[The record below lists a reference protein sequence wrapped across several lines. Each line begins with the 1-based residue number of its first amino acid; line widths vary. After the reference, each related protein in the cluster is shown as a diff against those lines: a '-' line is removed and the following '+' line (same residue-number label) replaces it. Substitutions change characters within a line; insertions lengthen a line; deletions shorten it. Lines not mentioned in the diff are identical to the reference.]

1 MREATIVVEGQAR
14 VPVLHGVRFLDGV
27 DLVKLEPRDLTPRA
41 LKRVP
46 VEKRVIVDRGVAPGV
61 DELLARAAQLL
72 QTPAALYVLAPRA
85 RTHAD
90 AVAVVTALH
99 RLQRRDVVMFAE
111 GAIGMWTRVVAPLIG
126 APVVFASFDGD
137 VADDGV
143 PTVEQL
149 VVDYGFPQLR
159 EVREIFGIAGDPVYS
174 SLSPR
179 LHNAAFRALDRPAL
193 YVPFHVPHFAEF
205 WSSIVESGA
214 LEAAGLPIGALCVVS
229 PHKQIALKATRSR
242 TSIVQRAQSTN
253 FFVREGGEWTADTTD
268 PAGIILALRERGVD
282 PAGHKAAVVG
292 CGGSGRAVAAALQQA
307 GADVTLVN
315 RGFDRGSLA
324 VHLLRLPFMPL
335 AGFPAER
342 FSLVVNA
349 TPCGRN
355 GECPFA
361 LDRLRDDAIVVDL
374 VYGNAPTPLV
384 EHMRANGQIAID
396 GKDILITQAMS
407 QFRLMTGQEMPDDVV
422 LQVLGRARAS
432 AAVVEAQ
439 A

>member
-1 MREATIVVEGQAR
+1 MREVTIVVEGQAS
-14 VPVLHGVRFLDGV
+14 VPVLEGVRFLDGV
-27 DLVKLEPRDLTPRA
+27 DLVKLEPRDLTPRV

-46 VEKRVIVDRGVAPGV
+46 GERRVIVDRGVAADV

-72 QTPAALYVLAPRA
+72 QTPAALHVLAPRV
-85 RTHAD
+85 RTHAE
-90 AVAVVTALH
+90 AVAVVTAAH
-99 RLQRRDVVMFAE
+99 CLQRRDVLMFAE
-111 GAIGMWTRVVAPLIG
+111 GVMGMWTRVVAPLFG
-126 APVVFASFDGD
+126 APFVFASIDSD
-137 VADDGV
+137 VSDDGV
-143 PTVEQL
+143 PTVAQL
-149 VVDYGFPQLR
+149 VTDYGFPQLR
-159 EVREIFGIAGDPVYS
+159 DARELFGIAGDPVYS

-179 LHNAAFRALDRPAL
+179 LHNAAFRALGRPAL

-229 PHKQIALKATRSR
+229 PHKQIALKATSSR

-253 FFVREGGEWTADTTD
+253 FFVREGDDWTADTTD
-268 PAGIILALRERGVD
+268 PAGIIVALRERGVD

-307 GADVTLVN
+307 GAEVTLVN

-355 GECPFA
+355 GEHPFA
-361 LDRLRDDAIVVDL
+361 LERLRGDAVVVDL
-374 VYGNAPTPLV
+374 VYGSAPTPLV

-422 LQVLGRARAS
+422 FQVLGRTRA
-432 AAVVEAQ
+432 AAAVEAQ

>member
-1 MREATIVVEGQAR
+1 MSEVTIVVEGRAR
-14 VPVLHGVRFLDGV
+14 GPLLDGV
-27 DLVKLEPRDLTPRA
+27 RALDGIDLVPLDPRDLTPRA

-46 VEKRVIVDRGVAPGV
+46 VEKRVIIDRGVAPV
-61 DELLARAAQLL
+61 ADELLARAAQLL
-72 QTPAALYVLAPRA
+72 QTPAALHVLAPRA

-99 RLQRRDVVMFAE
+99 RLQRRDVLMFAE
-111 GAIGMWTRVVAPLIG
+111 GVLGMWTRVVAPLLG
-126 APVVFASFDGD
+126 APFVFASIDGD

-149 VVDYGFPQLR
+149 VTDYGYPRLHDAR
-159 EVREIFGIAGDPVYS
+159 ELFGIAGDPVYS

-179 LHNAAFRALDRPAL
+179 LHNAAFRVLDRPAL
-193 YVPFHVPHFAEF
+193 YVPFHVPQFAEF

-214 LEAAGLPIGALCVVS
+214 LATAGLPIGALCVVS
-229 PHKQIALKATRSR
+229 PHKQIALKATRSQ
-242 TSIVQRAQSTN
+242 TSIVQRSQSTN
-253 FFVREGGEWTADTTD
+253 FFIREGDDWTADTTD
-268 PAGIILALRERGVD
+268 PAGIIVALRERGVD

-361 LDRLRDDAIVVDL
+361 LDRLRGDAVVVDL

-384 EHMRANGQIAID
+384 EHMRANGRIAID

-422 LQVLGRARAS
+422 LRVLGRARAA

>member
-1 MREATIVVEGQAR
+1 MPTV
-14 VPVLHGVRFLDGV
+14 
-27 DLVKLEPRDLTPRA
+27 
-41 LKRVP
+41 
-46 VEKRVIVDRGVAPGV
+46 
-61 DELLARAAQLL
+61 AQL
-72 QTPAALYVLAPRA
+72 V
-85 RTHAD
+85 D
-90 AVAVVTALH
+90 
-99 RLQRRDVVMFAE
+99 
-111 GAIGMWTRVVAPLIG
+111 
-126 APVVFASFDGD
+126 
-137 VADDGV
+137 
-143 PTVEQL
+143 
-149 VVDYGFPQLR
+149 DYGFPALR
-159 EVREIFGIAGDPVYS
+159 EAREIFGIAGDPVYS

-179 LHNAAFRALDRPAL
+179 LHNAAFRALARPAL
-193 YVPFHVPHFAEF
+193 YLPFHVPQFAEF
-205 WSSIVESGA
+205 WASVVESGA

-242 TSIVQRAQSTN
+242 TSIVQRGQSTN

-282 PAGHKAAVVG
+282 PSGQKAVVG

-324 VHLLRLPFMPL
+324 VHLLQLPFMPL

-361 LDRLRDDAIVVDL
+361 LERLRGDAVVVDL

-407 QFRLMTGQEMPDDVV
+407 QFRLMTGQEMPDEIV
-422 LQVLGRARAS
+422 LQVLGRTRAS
-432 AAVVEAQ
+432 AAAVEAP

>member
-1 MREATIVVEGQAR
+1 MPQVAIAVEEGSR
-14 VPVLHGVRFLDGV
+14 LRLLDGSE
-27 DLVKLEPRDLTPRA
+27 LIELGPRDLTPRT

-46 VEKRVIVDRGVAPGV
+46 AGQRVVVDRNVSANV
-61 DELLARAAQLL
+61 DELLARAAQLV
-72 QTPAALYVLAPRA
+72 QTPALLYVLAPRA

-99 RLQRRDVVMFAE
+99 RLQRRDVLMFAE
-111 GAIGMWTRVVAPLIG
+111 GAMGMWTRVVAPLLG
-126 APVVFASFDGD
+126 APFVFASNGGD

-149 VVDYGFPQLR
+149 MVDYGYPELR
-159 EVREIFGIAGDPVYS
+159 EARELFGIAGDPVYS

-179 LHNAAFRALDRPAL
+179 LHNAAFRAVDRAAL

-214 LEAAGLPIGALCVVS
+214 LEEAGLPIGALCVVS
-229 PHKQIALKATRSR
+229 PHKQIALKATPSR
-242 TSIVQRAQSTN
+242 TSIVQKAQSTN

-355 GECPFA
+355 GEHPFA
-361 LDRLRDDAIVVDL
+361 LERLRGDAVVVDL
-374 VYGNAPTPLV
+374 VYGTAPTPLV
-384 EHMRANGQIAID
+384 EHTRGNGQIAID

-407 QFRLMTGQEMPDDVV
+407 QFRLMTGQEMPDEVV
-422 LQVLGRARAS
+422 YRVLGRTRAS
-432 AAVVEAQ
+432 VVEAQ

>member
-1 MREATIVVEGQAR
+1 MTHEAMILVEAGN
-14 VPVLHGVRFLDGV
+14 GFLDS
-27 DLVKLEPRDLTPRA
+27 DLVKLDPRDLVPRV

-46 VEKRVIVDRGVAPGV
+46 AERRVIVDRSVAADV
-61 DELLARAAQLL
+61 DELQSRAALL
-72 QTPAALYVLAPRA
+72 AQTPAKLYVLAPRA
-85 RTHAD
+85 RTHAE

-99 RLQRRDVVMFAE
+99 RLQRRDVLMFAE
-111 GAIGMWTRVVAPLIG
+111 GAIGMWTRVVAPLLG
-126 APVVFASFDGD
+126 APVVFAAIGGD

-149 VVDYGFPQLR
+149 EVDYGLPRLR
-159 EVREIFGIAGDPVYS
+159 AARELFGIAGDPVYS

-205 WSSIVESGA
+205 WSSVVESGA
-214 LEAAGLPIGALCVVS
+214 LEAVGLPIGALCVVS
-229 PHKQIALKATRSR
+229 PHKQIALKATGSR

-268 PAGIILALRERGVD
+268 PAGIIVALRERGVD

-361 LDRLRDDAIVVDL
+361 LERLREDAVVVDL

-384 EHMRANGQIAID
+384 EHTRANGRIAVD

-407 QFRLMTGQEMPDDVV
+407 QFRLMTGQEMPDEVV
-422 LQVLGRARAS
+422 FQVLGRTRAS
-432 AAVVEAQ
+432 AAPVEAQ

>member
-27 DLVKLEPRDLTPRA
+27 DLVKLEPRDLTPRV

-46 VEKRVIVDRGVAPGV
+46 VEKRVIVDRAVAADV
-61 DELLARAAQLL
+61 DELLARAAQLV

-99 RLQRRDVVMFAE
+99 RLRRRDVVMFAE
-111 GAIGMWTRVVAPLIG
+111 GAIGMWTRIVAPLIG
-126 APVVFASFDGD
+126 APFVFASMDGD

-149 VVDYGFPQLR
+149 VVDYGFPELR

-229 PHKQIALKATRSR
+229 PHKQIALKATSSR

-253 FFVREGGEWTADTTD
+253 FFVREGDEWTADTTD

-361 LDRLRDDAIVVDL
+361 LDRLRDDAVVVDL
-374 VYGNAPTPLV
+374 VYGSAPTPLV
-384 EHMRANGQIAID
+384 ERMRANGQIAID

-432 AAVVEAQ
+432 AAVVEAE

>member
-1 MREATIVVEGQAR
+1 MPQVAIAVEEGSR
-14 VPVLHGVRFLDGV
+14 LRMLDGSE
-27 DLVKLEPRDLTPRA
+27 LIKLGPRDLTPRA

-46 VEKRVIVDRGVAPGV
+46 AEQRVVVDRNVSANV
-61 DELLARAAQLL
+61 DELLARAAQLV
-72 QTPAALYVLAPRA
+72 QTPARLYVLAPRA

-90 AVAVVTALH
+90 AIAVVTALH
-99 RLQRRDVVMFAE
+99 RLQRRDVLMFAE
-111 GAIGMWTRVVAPLIG
+111 GVIGMWTRVVAPLLG
-126 APVVFASFDGD
+126 APFVFAANGGD
-137 VADDGV
+137 VSADGV

-149 VVDYGFPQLR
+149 MVDYGYPELR
-159 EVREIFGIAGDPVYS
+159 DVRELFGIAGDPVYS

-179 LHNAAFRALDRPAL
+179 LHNAAFRAIGRPAL

-214 LEAAGLPIGALCVVS
+214 LEEAGLPIGALCVVS
-229 PHKQIALKATRSR
+229 PHKQIALKATPSR
-242 TSIVQRAQSTN
+242 TSIVQKAQSTN

-292 CGGSGRAVAAALQQA
+292 CGGSGRAVAAALEQA

-349 TPCGRN
+349 TPCGRD
-355 GECPFA
+355 GERPFA
-361 LDRLRDDAIVVDL
+361 LERLRADAVVVDL
-374 VYGNAPTPLV
+374 VYGTAPTPLIQ
-384 EHMRANGQIAID
+384 HTRGNGQIAID

-422 LQVLGRARAS
+422 YQVLGRTRAS
-432 AAVVEAQ
+432 VVEAQ

>member
-1 MREATIVVEGQAR
+1 MTIQATILVEGEAS
-14 VPVLHGVRFLDGV
+14 VPVLYGVRFLDGV
-27 DLVKLEPRDLTPRA
+27 DLVKLEPRDLTPRV

-46 VEKRVIVDRGVAPGV
+46 VEKRVIVDRAVAPDV

-72 QTPAALYVLAPRA
+72 QTPAALHVLAPRA

-126 APVVFASFDGD
+126 APFVFASIDGD

-149 VVDYGFPQLR
+149 VVDYGFPELR
-159 EVREIFGIAGDPVYS
+159 EAREIFGIAGDPVYS

-179 LHNAAFRALDRPAL
+179 LHNAAFRAVGRPAL

-205 WSSIVESGA
+205 WSSVVESGA

-229 PHKQIALKATRSR
+229 PHKQIALKATSSR

-253 FFVREGGEWTADTTD
+253 FFVREGGQWTADTTD
-268 PAGIILALRERGVD
+268 PAGIIVALRERGVD

-355 GECPFA
+355 GECPFDI
-361 LDRLRDDAIVVDL
+361 DRLRADAVVVDL
-374 VYGNAPTPLV
+374 VYGSAPTPLV
-384 EHMRANGQIAID
+384 EHMRANGRIAID

-432 AAVVEAQ
+432 AAVEAE

>member
-1 MREATIVVEGQAR
+1 MPQVAIAVEEGKCLR
-14 VPVLHGVRFLDGV
+14 LLDGSE
-27 DLVKLEPRDLTPRA
+27 LAKLEPRDLTPRV

-46 VEKRVIVDRGVAPGV
+46 AEQRVVVDRNVAPNV
-61 DELLARAAQLL
+61 EELLARAAQLV
-72 QTPAALYVLAPRA
+72 QTPARLYVLAPRA

-90 AVAVVTALH
+90 AIAVVTALH
-99 RLQRRDVVMFAE
+99 RLQRRDVLMFAE
-111 GAIGMWTRVVAPLIG
+111 GVIGMWTRVVAPLLG
-126 APVVFASFDGD
+126 APYVVASRDGD

-149 VVDYGFPQLR
+149 IVDYGYPELR
-159 EVREIFGIAGDPVYS
+159 EARELFGIAGDPVYS

-214 LEAAGLPIGALCVVS
+214 LEQAGLPIGALCVVS
-229 PHKQIALKATRSR
+229 PHKQIALKATPSR
-242 TSIVQRAQSTN
+242 TSIVQKAQSTN

-361 LDRLRDDAIVVDL
+361 LERLRDDAVVVDL
-374 VYGNAPTPLV
+374 VYGTAPTPLV
-384 EHMRANGQIAID
+384 ERTRGIGQIAID

-422 LQVLGRARAS
+422 LKVLGRTRAS
-432 AAVVEAQ
+432 VAVEAQ

>member
-1 MREATIVVEGQAR
+1 MPQVAIAVEEGNR
-14 VPVLHGVRFLDGV
+14 LRLLDGSE
-27 DLVKLEPRDLTPRA
+27 LVTLGPRDLTPRT

-46 VEKRVIVDRGVAPGV
+46 ADKRVVVDRSVAPNV
-61 DELLARAAQLL
+61 EELLARAAQLV
-72 QTPAALYVLAPRA
+72 QTPALLYVLAPRA

-90 AVAVVTALH
+90 AIAVVTALH
-99 RLQRRDVVMFAE
+99 RLGRRDVLMFAE
-111 GAIGMWTRVVAPLIG
+111 GVIGMWTRVVAPLLG
-126 APVVFASFDGD
+126 APFVFASDDGD
-137 VADDGV
+137 VAADGV

-149 VVDYGFPQLR
+149 RVDYGYPELR
-159 EVREIFGIAGDPVYS
+159 EARELFGIAGDPVYS

-179 LHNAAFRALDRPAL
+179 LHNAAFRAIDRPAL

-214 LEAAGLPIGALCVVS
+214 LEEAGLPIGALCVVS
-229 PHKQIALKATRSR
+229 PHKQIALKATPSR
-242 TSIVQRAQSTN
+242 TSIVQKAQSTN

-292 CGGSGRAVAAALQQA
+292 CGGSGRAVAAALEQA

-349 TPCGRN
+349 TPCGRD
-355 GECPFA
+355 GERPFA
-361 LDRLRDDAIVVDL
+361 LERLRDDAVVVDL
-374 VYGNAPTPLV
+374 VYGTAPTPLV
-384 EHMRANGQIAID
+384 EHTRGNGQIAID

-422 LQVLGRARAS
+422 YQVLGRMRAS
-432 AAVVEAQ
+432 VVEAQ

>member
-1 MREATIVVEGQAR
+1 MQTATIVVEAGER
-14 VPVLHGVRFLDGV
+14 GETPVPVRHLDGV

-46 VEKRVIVDRGVAPGV
+46 AEKRVIVDRGVAANV
-61 DELLARAAQLL
+61 DELLSRAEQLT
-72 QTPAALYVLAPRA
+72 QTPALLYVLAPRA

-90 AVAVVTALH
+90 AVAAVTALH
-99 RLQRRDVVMFAE
+99 RLGRRDVLIFAE
-111 GAIGMWTRVVAPLIG
+111 GAMGMWTRIVAPLLG
-126 APVVFASFDGD
+126 APFVFASIKGD
-137 VADDGV
+137 VADDGL

-149 VVDYGFPQLR
+149 VADYGFPELR
-159 EVREIFGIAGDPVYS
+159 EAREIFGIAGDPVYS

-179 LHNAAFRALDRPAL
+179 LHNAAFRALARPAL
-193 YVPFHVPHFAEF
+193 YLPFHVPQFAEF
-205 WSSIVESGA
+205 WSSVVESGA
-214 LEAAGLPIGALCVVS
+214 LEKAGLPIGALCVVS
-229 PHKQIALKATRSR
+229 PHKQIALKATSSR

-268 PAGIILALRERGVD
+268 PAGIIQALRERGVEA
-282 PAGHKAAVVG
+282 AGQKAAVVG

-361 LDRLRDDAIVVDL
+361 IERLRDDAVVVDL

-384 EHMRANGQIAID
+384 ERMRANGQIAID

-407 QFRLMTGQEMPDDVV
+407 QFRLMTGQEMPDEVV
-422 LQVLGRARAS
+422 LQVLGRTRAS
-432 AAVVEAQ
+432 AAVAEAR

>member
-1 MREATIVVEGQAR
+1 
-14 VPVLHGVRFLDGV
+14 
-27 DLVKLEPRDLTPRA
+27 
-41 LKRVP
+41 
-46 VEKRVIVDRGVAPGV
+46 
-61 DELLARAAQLL
+61 
-72 QTPAALYVLAPRA
+72 
-85 RTHAD
+85 
-90 AVAVVTALH
+90 
-99 RLQRRDVVMFAE
+99 
-111 GAIGMWTRVVAPLIG
+111 MWTRVVAPLIG

-229 PHKQIALKATRSR
+229 PHKQIALKATSSR

-253 FFVREGGEWTADTTD
+253 FFVREGNEWTADTTD

-361 LDRLRDDAIVVDL
+361 LDRLRDDAVVVDL

-432 AAVVEAQ
+432 AAVVEAE

>member
-1 MREATIVVEGQAR
+1 MREATIVVEAAERGET
-14 VPVLHGVRFLDGV
+14 PVDVRYLDGD
-27 DLVKLEPRDLTPRA
+27 DLVKLDPRSLTPRA

-46 VEKRVIVDRGVAPGV
+46 VEKRVIVDRGVAPDV
-61 DELLARAAQLL
+61 DELLARAAQLT
-72 QTPAALYVLAPRA
+72 QTPALLYVLAPRV
-85 RTHAD
+85 RTHAE

-99 RLQRRDVVMFAE
+99 RLGRRDVLMFAE
-111 GAIGMWTRVVAPLIG
+111 GAIGMWTRIVAPLLG
-126 APVVFASFDGD
+126 APYVFASIRGD

-149 VVDYGFPQLR
+149 VVDYGFPQLH
-159 EVREIFGIAGDPVYS
+159 EAREIFGIAGDPVYS

-179 LHNAAFRALDRPAL
+179 LHNAAFRALARPAL
-193 YVPFHVPHFAEF
+193 YLPFHVPQFAEF
-205 WSSIVESGA
+205 WASVVESGA

-229 PHKQIALKATRSR
+229 PHKQIALKATSSR

-361 LDRLRDDAIVVDL
+361 LERLRDDAVVVDL
-374 VYGNAPTPLV
+374 VYGSAPTPLI
-384 EHMRANGQIAID
+384 ERMRANGQIAID

-407 QFRLMTGQEMPDDVV
+407 QFRLMTGQEMPDEIV
-422 LQVLGRARAS
+422 LQVLGRSRA
-432 AAVVEAQ
+432 AAAVEAQ